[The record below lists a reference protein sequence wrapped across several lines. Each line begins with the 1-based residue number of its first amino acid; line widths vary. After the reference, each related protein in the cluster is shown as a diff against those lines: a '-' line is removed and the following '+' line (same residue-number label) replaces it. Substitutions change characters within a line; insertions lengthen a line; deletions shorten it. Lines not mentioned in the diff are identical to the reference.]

1 MTSEMTSGEL
11 LTRTEAAVA
20 DLTTADKPVTFTA
33 VAAAT
38 GVSRATLY
46 RRPELR
52 AVVDRH
58 RTRPTATALAVEVRQ
73 LRTAL
78 EAVAATT
85 RRQEERLRR
94 LERRSAI
101 QQP

>member
-1 MTSEMTSGEL
+1 MTGGMTGDEL
-11 LTRTEAAVA
+11 LARTEAAVA
-20 DLTTADKPVTFTA
+20 DLRSAGKPVTFTA

-46 RRPELR
+46 RHPDLR
-52 AVVDRH
+52 TVVERH
-58 RTRPTATALAVEVRQ
+58 RTPPTASALAAEVRQ

-78 EAVAATT
+78 EAVAART

-94 LERRSAI
+94 LERRSDLR
-101 QQP
+101 QP